1 MFGTAGEG
9 STELRC
15 LAAEHVE
22 GDRLPVGHRVADG
35 RFGDKCLRKPIG
47 GPKRYLPFLRTI
59 RASAASTSP
68 PPFRNE
74 VQASFLLVGVTS
86 KGEEILLRL
95 TGMIPTDTSLPR
107 LLPQS

>member
-35 RFGDKCLRKPIG
+35 RFGDKWLR
-47 GPKRYLPFLRTI
+47 
-59 RASAASTSP
+59 
-68 PPFRNE
+68 
-74 VQASFLLVGVTS
+74 
-86 KGEEILLRL
+86 
-95 TGMIPTDTSLPR
+95 DTKTR
-107 LLPQS
+107 IV